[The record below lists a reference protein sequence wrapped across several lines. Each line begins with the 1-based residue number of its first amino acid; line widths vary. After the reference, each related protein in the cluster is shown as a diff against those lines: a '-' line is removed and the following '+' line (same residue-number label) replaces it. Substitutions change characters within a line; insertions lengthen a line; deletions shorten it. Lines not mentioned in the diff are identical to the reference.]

1 MGYTTQGIRNIALVG
16 SAGGG
21 KTLLLEALLLE
32 AGAIRNKG
40 NLQRGATVS
49 DFDPQEKRLQHSLDP
64 AICGFDF
71 DTTHLNL
78 IDTPGYPDFLGRTLS
93 VLEAV
98 EAVAIVVS
106 AAGGVDTLTRRLM
119 EFAREREL
127 CRLIVV
133 NKIDRADARAAD
145 LLEELRGAF
154 GPECLPL
161 DLPAGEGTAVVD
173 CFFCPDGEPRPDA
186 DRSDGASHSAA
197 ASRSNGASGSATTAR
212 PDATTR
218 STSAS
223 SPDGTSRR
231 ETDFSSVPAAHT
243 QIVDQVVELDEDL
256 MALYLEQGAELSPE
270 QLHDPFERALR
281 EGHLIPVC
289 FVSAE
294 TGAGVPE
301 LLRIFS
307 RLMPNP
313 TEGNAP
319 PFFKGEGAGAR
330 PVQVKPDADK
340 HVVAHVF
347 KTSIDPYVGKLG
359 MVRVHQGTIR
369 QGSQLFVGD
378 ARKPIKIAHI
388 LKLMG
393 KDTVEMARAI
403 PGDICAIPKIDE
415 LHLDA
420 VLHDSHDEDHYH
432 LKPVSFPPPMLG
444 IAIEPERRGDEQRLA
459 DTLHK
464 LMAEDPCVRI
474 EHHPAVNE
482 TVIYGMGELHLRVL
496 LERMTERY
504 GVHIKTRP
512 PSVPYR
518 ETITRPAAGHCRHK
532 KQTGGAGQFGEV
544 FLRVEALARGEGFE
558 FVDEVV
564 GGAIPGQ
571 FIPAVEKGVRQV
583 LSEGALAGFPLQDL
597 RVILYD
603 GKHHPVDSKE
613 VAFASAGRKAFLE
626 AIQKASPIVLEP
638 VMRVEITAPSTSIGG
653 ITGDLA
659 TRRARIS
666 GNNALP
672 GQRATVE
679 ALVPLAEISEYQLRL
694 KALTGG
700 EGAYAMEL
708 SHYDPVPARRQQQ
721 LVQAWRPRAEAD

>member
-1 MGYTTQGIRNIALVG
+1 MGYTTQGIRNVALAG
-16 SAGGG
+16 AAGGG
-21 KTLLLEALLLE
+21 KTLLLEALLLN
-32 AGAIRNKG
+32 AGAIRSKG
-40 NLQRGATVS
+40 SLQRGTTVS
-49 DFDPQEKRLQHSLDP
+49 DFDPQEKRLQHSLD
-64 AICGFDF
+64 AALCGFDY
-71 DTTHLNL
+71 DATHINL

-106 AAGGVDTLTRRLM
+106 AVNGIDTLTQRLM
-119 EFAREREL
+119 DFARDREL

-133 NKIDRADARAAD
+133 NKIDSRDAESAAV
-145 LLEELRGAF
+145 LEELRATF

-161 DLPAGEGTAVVD
+161 NLPADGGQSVVD
-173 CFFCPDGEPRPDA
+173 CFFQPDGK
-186 DRSDGASHSAA
+186 SA
-197 ASRSNGASGSATTAR
+197 
-212 PDATTR
+212 
-218 STSAS
+218 
-223 SPDGTSRR
+223 
-231 ETDFSSVPAAHT
+231 DFSSVAAAHT
-243 QIVDQVVELDEDL
+243 QIVDQVVELDEQL
-256 MALYLEQGAELSPE
+256 MAVYLEQGEALSPE
-270 QLHDPFERALR
+270 QLHDPFEQALR
-281 EGHLIPVC
+281 EGHLVPVC

-301 LLRIFS
+301 LLQIFA

-313 TEGNAP
+313 TEGNPP
-319 PFFKGEGAGAR
+319 PFLKGEGEAAQR
-330 PVQVKPDADK
+330 VQVTPDPGR

-359 MVRVHQGTIR
+359 VLRVHQGTVR
-369 QGSQLFVGD
+369 QGSQLYVGD
-378 ARKPIKIAHI
+378 ARKPIKIAH
-388 LKLMG
+388 LLRLTG
-393 KDTVEMARAI
+393 KDTTEMPQAI
-403 PGDICAIPKIDE
+403 PGDICAIAKVEE

-420 VLHDSHDEDHYH
+420 VLHDSHDEDQYH

-474 EHHPAVNE
+474 EHHAAVNE

-496 LERMTERY
+496 LERMAERY
-504 GVHIKTRP
+504 GVHVKTHT

-518 ETITRPAAGHCRHK
+518 ETITRPADGHCRHK

-544 FLRVEALARGEGFE
+544 FLRVEALRRGEGFE

-583 LSEGALAGFPLQDL
+583 LSEGAVAGFPLQDI
-597 RVILYD
+597 RVTVYD

-626 AIQKASPIVLEP
+626 AIRKAGPIVLEP
-638 VMRVEITAPSTSIGG
+638 VMRLEITAPATSIGDL
-653 ITGDLA
+653 TGDLA

-666 GNNALP
+666 GNSTLP
-672 GQRATVE
+672 GQRATLQ
-679 ALVPLAEISEYQLRL
+679 ALVPLAEISEYQSRL

-708 SHYDPVPARRQQQ
+708 SHYDPVPVRRQHQ
-721 LVQAWRPRAEAD
+721 LVQAWRPGPEEE

>member
-1 MGYTTQGIRNIALVG
+1 MGYTTQSIRNIALVG

-40 NLQRGATVS
+40 SLQRGATVS

-71 DTTHLNL
+71 DATHINL

-106 AAGGVDTLTRRLM
+106 GADGVDTLTRRLM
-119 EFAREREL
+119 EFARDREL

-133 NKIDRADARAAD
+133 NKIDRADARPAEV
-145 LLEELRGAF
+145 LEELRAAF

-161 DLPAGEGTAVVD
+161 DLPAGGGTAVTD
-173 CFFCPDGEPRPDA
+173 CFFCPD
-186 DRSDGASHSAA
+186 A
-197 ASRSNGASGSATTAR
+197 ASRSIGTSR
-212 PDATTR
+212 PDAV
-218 STSAS
+218 
-223 SPDGTSRR
+223 SRTNGADAG
-231 ETDFSSVPAAHT
+231 EADFSSVPAAHT
-243 QIVDQVVELDEDL
+243 QIVDQVVELDETL

-270 QLHDPFERALR
+270 QLHDPFEQALR

-301 LLRIFS
+301 LLRIFA

-319 PFFKGEGAGAR
+319 PFFKGEGANAR
-330 PVQVKPDADK
+330 PVEVKPDPNK
-340 HVVAHVF
+340 HVIAHVF
-347 KTSIDPYVGKLG
+347 KTTIDPYVGKLG
-359 MVRVHQGTIR
+359 MLRVHQGTIR
-369 QGSQLFVGD
+369 QGSQLLVGD

-393 KDTVEMARAI
+393 KDTVEIARAI
-403 PGDICAIPKIDE
+403 PGDICAIPKVDE

-583 LSEGALAGFPLQDL
+583 LCEGALAGFPLQDL
-597 RVILYD
+597 RVIVYD

-638 VMRVEITAPSTSIGG
+638 VMRVEITAPARSIGD